1 MNVFIIIKQNIMEV
15 FKLGNQYLKGI
26 DLKGIQFKNNVEE
39 EKRCFARVWGDG
51 SLGNDRC
58 ERLIKNGCMCKKH
71 FEAAQ
76 RMNGLWWL
84 GMINEERPEEPEH
97 PISGK
102 HNWSKDKFGNNYVV
116 EDKVEE
122 PPLVKKE
129 KVKRPRGRPKGSKN
143 KK

>member
-1 MNVFIIIKQNIMEV
+1 MEV
-15 FKLGNQYLKGI
+15 FKLSNQYLKGI